1 MKIAKRAICYINQFY
16 AGIGGE
22 EKADIGLNIFE
33 GAKGPGIGLE
43 KLWNN
48 EIIIEK
54 TICCGDN
61 FINNAEN
68 FRKVWPEIKKLVA
81 EIEPD
86 IFIAG
91 PAFNAGRYGVACA
104 KICTEIQREFNIPAV
119 TAMNS
124 ENPAVPMFVKDIY
137 IIETSETAAGMKIAL
152 EKLAPFVL
160 KLSKRLKIGPARKEG
175 YLPRGYRYNEIN
187 DKIGAERV
195 VDLLL
200 RKLKDEKYST
210 EIPLREF
217 NKVKP
222 AEPLKSVEDSIIAL
236 ITTGGLVPKSN
247 PDKLKSA
254 FSISFGRYNIKNL
267 DSLKNGGYESIH
279 GGHDTSF
286 VNEDPNRLVPLDEL
300 KKLQKEGH
308 IKEVY
313 KEFFTTCGV
322 GTNVENSKKI
332 GREIAKILT
341 SNQINA
347 AILTST

>member
-1 MKIAKRAICYINQFY
+1 MEMAKKAMYYINQFY

-22 EKADIGLNIFE
+22 EKADIGLNTFE
-33 GAKGPGIGLE
+33 RAKGPGIGLE

-61 FINNAEN
+61 FINNTEN
-68 FRKVWPEIKKLVA
+68 FKKVWPEIKKLVA
-81 EIEPD
+81 EVKPD
-86 IFIAG
+86 VVIAG

-104 KICTEIQREFNIPAV
+104 KICAEIQREFNIPVV
-119 TAMNS
+119 TAMHS
-124 ENPAVPMFVKDIY
+124 ENPAVSMFVREIY
-137 IIETSETAAGMKIAL
+137 IIETPETAAGMKIAL
-152 EKLAPFVL
+152 EKLAPFAL
-160 KLSKRLKIGPARKEG
+160 KLSKKVKIDPARKEG

-200 RKLKDEKYST
+200 RKLKGEKYST
-210 EIPLREF
+210 EIPLRGF
-217 NKVKP
+217 NKVNP
-222 AEPLKSVEDSIIAL
+222 AKPLKSIEDSVIAL
-236 ITTGGLVPKSN
+236 ITTGGLVPKGN
-247 PDKLKSA
+247 PDRLKSA
-254 FSISFGRYNIKNL
+254 FSVSFGRYNIENL
-267 DSLKNGGYESIH
+267 DFLRSGGYESIH

-300 KKLQKEGH
+300 RKLQKEGH

-313 KEFFTTCGV
+313 KEYFTTCGV

-332 GREIAKILT
+332 GQEIAKILI

>member
-1 MKIAKRAICYINQFY
+1 MKIAKKAICYINQFY

-33 GAKGPGIGLE
+33 GVKGPGIGLE

-48 EIIIEK
+48 EIVIEK

-61 FINNAEN
+61 FINNTDN
-68 FRKVWPEIKKLVA
+68 FRKIWPEIKKLVA
-81 EIEPD
+81 EIKPD

-104 KICTEIQREFNIPAV
+104 KICAEVQKIFNIPTV
-119 TAMNS
+119 TAMYK
-124 ENPAVPMFVKDIY
+124 ENPAILLFVKDIY
-137 IIETSETAAGMKIAL
+137 IIETSETAVGMKVAL
-152 EKLAPFVL
+152 EKLAPFAL
-160 KLSKRLKIGPARKEG
+160 KLSKKIKVGPARKEG

-187 DKIGAERV
+187 DKTGAERV

-200 RKLKDEKYST
+200 KKLKGEKYFT

-217 NKVKP
+217 NRVSS
-222 AEPLKSVEDSIIAL
+222 AEPLKSTKDSVIAL
-236 ITTGGLVPKSN
+236 ITTGGLVPKGN

-254 FSISFGRYNIKNL
+254 FSISFGRYNIENL
-267 DSLKNGGYESIH
+267 DSLKSGGYESIH

-286 VNEDPNRLVPLDEL
+286 VNEDPNRLVPLDGL
-300 KKLQKEGH
+300 RKLQKEGYV
-308 IKEVY
+308 KEVY
-313 KEFFTTCGV
+313 REFFTTCGV
-322 GTNVENSKKI
+322 GTNIENSKKI

-341 SNQINA
+341 SNGINA